1 LLTKEAIFRK
11 VANREISREEAMRLL
26 KAQIPGAKAAEPK
39 PVSPPKP
46 TAPRDDLP
54 RRFPISELQ
63 KALWFYHQVSPEDYA
78 YNIPLAFKLHGRI
91 KAETVRKAID
101 FIVTRHRGLRTTFE
115 SGDQVVQVIAE
126 RPNHEF
132 QVIDAGHWTEAE
144 LTENLHRFGKE
155 AFDLAN
161 GPLFK
166 ARYYERGDQPPAL
179 MIVVHHIIFDGTSSG
194 NLVNEFHQV
203 FTALAQDSQPNLPP
217 IKADYADFVTWQ
229 QGFMSGEEGRQSL
242 DYWRDRL
249 AGELPIL
256 ELPADRSRS
265 GDNVG
270 EVLEVKIDPEVMASL
285 KNWSLKKGVSLFTT
299 LLTVTKILLY
309 RYTHQADIIVG
320 TPMAGRPER
329 RFRSMLGYFIN
340 MVALRTQMDAN
351 RTFDKVVEDVQD
363 AVLGALDHANYPFPN
378 LVRELGIEPDALH
391 PPIFQVCFIL
401 QSWSQS
407 LNMAAFDEKGD
418 GPLRLEPLTEI
429 HETGGYDLTVEILE
443 VDDYATAHFKYNGQ
457 LFDHD
462 RIERLATHFQNL
474 IQAMMAT
481 PESNIGALP
490 LMSDAERDGLLAQM
504 RGPKPGYQ
512 PCETIYELIEAQ
524 AAQRPEADAL
534 VFEDEKM
541 SYCQLDRRANQLAH
555 LLRRRGVGPEVMVGL
570 CMERGLDTIV
580 SLLAILKAGGCYV
593 PMDPAYPKERIA
605 AILADTTA
613 PVLLT
618 ATALLENLPEHAGLN
633 LCVDRVWT
641 DHPDLPEEPLPKS
654 ASADNPAY
662 AIFTSGSTGKPKGVL
677 VPHRALVN
685 YCRHFTAHYK
695 VTEADRMLQFA
706 SLSFDTAA
714 EEIYPTLISGAT
726 LVLRRQE
733 DSHTMRGFLKLLT
746 RHQITLL
753 DLPTAYWHEMV
764 ADMEDGDCE
773 IPASV
778 RLVIVGGEAASL
790 DRLETWRQKIGDR
803 MVWSNT
809 YGPTEAT
816 IVATLFE
823 PNFQAIE
830 AAQE

>member
-1 LLTKEAIFRK
+1 MLTKEAIFRK

-26 KAQIPGAKAAEPK
+26 KAQMQTPKAPAPQPAAVKAPAEQRPGLPK
-39 PVSPPKP
+39 
-46 TAPRDDLP
+46 
-54 RRFPISELQ
+54 RFPISELQ
-63 KALWFYHQVSPEDYA
+63 KALWFYHQVNPEDYA

-91 KAETVRKAID
+91 DAQTVARTIDAIAN
-101 FIVTRHRGLRTTFE
+101 RHRGLRTTFE
-115 SGDQVVQVIAE
+115 SGDQVSQVVADQ
-126 RPNHEF
+126 PNHEF
-132 QVIDAGHWTEAE
+132 SVIDANGWSESQLMTA
-144 LTENLHRFGKE
+144 LHQFGKE

-161 GPLFK
+161 GPLVK
-166 ARYYERGDQPPAL
+166 ARLYEQAGQPPAL

-194 NLVNEFHQV
+194 NLVNEFHQT
-203 FTALAQDSQPNLPP
+203 FTALAKGTEPKLPP
-217 IKADYADFVTWQ
+217 VQADYSDFVTWQ

-242 DYWRDRL
+242 DYWKTQL

-256 ELPADRSRS
+256 ELPADRGRS
-265 GDNVG
+265 GDNDG
-270 EVLEVKIDPEVMASL
+270 QVLEVKIDPEVMASL
-285 KNWSLKKGVSLFTT
+285 KTWSMDKGVSLFTT
-299 LLTVTKILLY
+299 LLTITKILLF
-309 RYTHQADIIVG
+309 RYTHQNDIIVG

-351 RTFDKVVEDVQD
+351 RAFDKTVEDVQD

-378 LVRELGIEPDALH
+378 LVRALGIEPDALH

-407 LNMAAFDEKGD
+407 LNMAAFDERDD
-418 GPLRLEPLTEI
+418 GSLRLEPLTEI

-443 VDDYATAHFKYNGQ
+443 VEDYATAHFKYNGQ

-462 RIERLATHFQNL
+462 RIVRMAGHFQNL
-474 IQAMMAT
+474 IKAIMAT
-481 PESNIGALP
+481 PQTKIGALP
-490 LMSDAERDGLLAQM
+490 LMNPAERDGLLAQM
-504 RGPKPGYQ
+504 RGAKPAYL
-512 PCETIYELIEAQ
+512 PCETIHELIEAQ
-524 AAQRPEADAL
+524 AVKQPEADAL
-534 VFEDEKM
+534 VFQDEKM
-541 SYCQLDRRANQLAH
+541 SYGQLDRRANQLAH
-555 LLRRRGVGPEVMVGL
+555 LLRQRGVGPEVMVGL
-570 CMERGLDTIV
+570 CMDRGLDTIAA
-580 SLLAILKAGGCYV
+580 LLAILKAGGCYV
-593 PMDPAYPKERIA
+593 PMDPAYPKDRIS
-605 AILADTTA
+605 AILTDTTA

-618 ATALLENLPEHAGLN
+618 TSDLAGKLPGHAGTN
-633 LCVDRVWT
+633 IFVDRVWSE
-641 DHPDLPEEPLPKS
+641 HPDLPETPLPKS
-654 ASADNPAY
+654 ASSDNPAY

-685 YCRHFTAHYK
+685 YCRHFVDHYQ
-695 VTEADRMLQFA
+695 VTSTDRMLQFA

-726 LVLRRQE
+726 LVLRKQE
-733 DSHTMRGFLKLLT
+733 DSHTMRGFLQLLT

-778 RLVIVGGEAASL
+778 RLLIVGGEAASL
-790 DRLETWRQKIGDR
+790 DRLETWRRKVGDR

-809 YGPTEAT
+809 YGPTETT

-830 AAQE
+830 ATKE